1 MTWDLFYIF
10 AAVSVLLSAAG
21 ALVAAFSEKRGG
33 LAAALSVAGIAVL
46 AAFITGMWI
55 SLGRPPMKTMGE
67 TRLWYSLFVSLTGL
81 FVFLRWRFRWIL
93 SLSTVLSAVF
103 CIINVLKPEVHDQTL
118 MPALQ
123 SMWFIP
129 HVTVYMM
136 AYGIL
141 ACSCLLALAGIL
153 KNDTRYLKS
162 IDTLV
167 YIGTALLFAGLLMGA
182 VWAKQAW
189 GNFWEWD
196 PKETWA
202 GITCAVYLL
211 YIHLRLSSKVEKKMY
226 FYIVIAGFLLMQM
239 CWYGYQYLPSSENSM
254 HIYNI
259 TR

>member
-1 MTWDLFYIF
+1 MTWDQFYIF
-10 AAVSVLLSAAG
+10 AAVSILLSASG
-21 ALVAAFSEKRGG
+21 ALVAAFSDRRVG
-33 LAAALSVAGIAVL
+33 LASALSLAGAAALAVFVAGLWV
-46 AAFITGMWI
+46 

-67 TRLWYSLFVSLTGL
+67 TRLWYSLFVLLTGL
-81 FVFLRWRFRWIL
+81 AVFLRWKFRWIL
-93 SLSTVLSAVF
+93 PLSTVLSAVF

-141 ACSCLLALAGIL
+141 ACTCLLAFAGLL

-167 YIGTALLFAGLLMGA
+167 YIGTALLFSGMLMGA
-182 VWAKQAW
+182 IWAKQAW

-202 GITCAVYLL
+202 GITAAVYLL
-211 YIHLRLSSKVEKKMY
+211 YIHLRLSSRTERKIF
-226 FYIVIAGFLLMQM
+226 FYIVILGFILMQM
-239 CWYGYQYLPSSENSM
+239 CWYGYQYLPSSESSM